1 MDMNG
6 MDTQSPVMQAC
17 HAIMMWLHQQGLMP
31 GMTM

>member
-6 MDTQSPVMQAC
+6 MDMQSPVMRVC
-17 HAIMMWLHQQGLMP
+17 CAIMMWLHQQGLMP